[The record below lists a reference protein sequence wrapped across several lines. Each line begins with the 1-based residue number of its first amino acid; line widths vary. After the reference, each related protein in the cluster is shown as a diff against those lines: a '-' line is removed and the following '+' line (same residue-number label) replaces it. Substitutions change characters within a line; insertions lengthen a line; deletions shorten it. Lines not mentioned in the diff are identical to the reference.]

1 MEGIIPIES
10 KQENLATT
18 ATLDSTELPLVHK
31 LMKTEHESPTI
42 HIGKRKRLDEQ
53 LIKVQNIVNKMMTV
67 DKIVN
72 EFYTLGNY
80 KLVLPH
86 LLSEHVKLTTTCIF
100 IVFICKSQIS
110 R

>member
-10 KQENLATT
+10 KQENLVTT
-18 ATLDSTELPLVHK
+18 ATLDSTDLLPLGHK

-53 LIKVQNIVNKMMTV
+53 LIKVQNIVNKMVTV

-72 EFYTLGNY
+72 EFYALGN
-80 KLVLPH
+80 
-86 LLSEHVKLTTTCIF
+86 
-100 IVFICKSQIS
+100 
-110 R
+110 